1 MLTGGGPN
9 INRGICVKKL
19 NSFLSLNSFFFFI
32 LYFSLFVKIVFGA
45 LIRAEVQHKSIR
57 A

>member
-45 LIRAEVQHKSIR
+45 LIRAEVQHKSSR